1 MNRAIDFSKYQK
13 NTVKYL
19 FNLKNIKKKCNS
31 TILWET
37 QQSKILKKS
46 ALLTGT
52 VLSDILRAWNFCLIF
67 YLKFKMLDPFLGG
80 RVKLQSGTS
89 GCFVYYHYSFVLVQL
104 KDSISTYLQ
113 CIVKLRWQNEINAT
127 RE

>member
-52 VLSDILRAWNFCLIF
+52 VLSDILRA
-67 YLKFKMLDPFLGG
+67 
-80 RVKLQSGTS
+80 
-89 GCFVYYHYSFVLVQL
+89 
-104 KDSISTYLQ
+104 
-113 CIVKLRWQNEINAT
+113 
-127 RE
+127 